1 VLRTGERSVAE
12 MHLLALA
19 ASVFGLAVGSF
30 LNVCIYR
37 FPRKLSVV
45 TPRSFCPECKEQISW
60 RHNIPIISY
69 FLLRGRCGRCRAAIP
84 WRYPFVELATA
95 LLFYAV
101 VQRWGL
107 TAEGLKWL
115 VFACLVLVLF
125 WTDAETKLL
134 PDVLT
139 IGGLLV
145 GLFFAAIVPL
155 RSSLDW
161 WMSERL
167 RGPAESAV
175 TAMISAALLAL
186 PFLLFS
192 ELYARIRGILP
203 AGWGDTK
210 LLGMLGAFLGPER
223 GVLTLLIGSVSG
235 AVIGLGYIWG
245 TGKNPK
251 TDPIPYGPFLCGAS
265 LVVVFWGPKFFAA

>member
-1 VLRTGERSVAE
+1 MVDPYLLTLVAG
-12 MHLLALA
+12 A
-19 ASVFGLAVGSF
+19 FGLAVGSF

-37 FPRKLSVV
+37 LPRKLSVA
-45 TPRSFCPECKEQISW
+45 TPRSFCPECKQQIPW
-60 RHNIPIISY
+60 HDNIPIVSY
-69 FLLRGRCGRCRAAIP
+69 LLLRGRCSRCGAPIP
-84 WRYPFVELATA
+84 WRYPLTELATA
-95 LLFYAV
+95 LLFCAV

-107 TAEGLKWL
+107 TPEGMKWL
-115 VFACLVLVLF
+115 VFGCLVVVLF

-139 IGGLLV
+139 LGGLLL

-155 RSSLDW
+155 RSSLAW
-161 WMSERL
+161 WMSDRL
-167 RGPAESAV
+167 PEPADSVAA
-175 TAMISAALLAL
+175 AMISAILLAL

-192 ELYARIRGILP
+192 EVYARIRGILP

-245 TGKNPK
+245 TGKSPK
-251 TDPIPYGPFLCGAS
+251 TDPIPYGPFLCAAS
-265 LVVVFWGPKFFAA
+265 LVVLFWGPKLFAAWWKLAA

>member
-1 VLRTGERSVAE
+1 VVEPYLLTLVAGI
-12 MHLLALA
+12 
-19 ASVFGLAVGSF
+19 FGLAVGSF

-37 FPRKLSVV
+37 LPRKLSV
-45 TPRSFCPECKEQISW
+45 TIPRSFCPECKGQIAW
-60 RHNIPIISY
+60 HDNVPIISY
-69 FLLRGRCGRCRAAIP
+69 WLLRGRCRRCGAAIP
-84 WRYPFVELATA
+84 WRYPFNELATA
-95 LLFYAV
+95 LIFCAV
-101 VQRWGL
+101 VNRWGL
-107 TAEGLKWL
+107 TPESLKWL
-115 VFACLVLVLF
+115 VFACLMVVLF

-139 IGGLLV
+139 IGGLLL

-155 RSSLDW
+155 RSSVSW

-167 RGPAESAV
+167 PAPADSVV
-175 TAMISAALLAL
+175 TAMISATLLAL

-192 ELYARIRGILP
+192 EVYARIRGISP

-223 GVLTLLIGSVSG
+223 GLLTLLIGSASG

-245 TGKNPK
+245 TGKSPK
-251 TDPIPYGPFLCGAS
+251 TDPIPYGPFLCAAGLAV
-265 LVVVFWGPKFFAA
+265 LFWGSKFFAAWWNLAA